1 MKSIETGIFLLFKKI
16 FFLGFIYLSNFYT
29 QLGAGTQRP
38 RDQESH
44 VPLTEPARCPLI
56 NVFKWNK
63 QQWNSGM
70 QQTQQPKKLT

>member
-1 MKSIETGIFLLFKKI
+1 MKSIETGIFLLFKKN

-44 VPLTEPARCPLI
+44 VPLTE
-56 NVFKWNK
+56 
-63 QQWNSGM
+63 
-70 QQTQQPKKLT
+70 QPGAPSFCSFLYIYAKTFLEKYM